1 MTALL
6 LLACSLVNDDPA
18 AAAPTAPVA
27 DSAAPLDTAQ
37 DTAQDSGRA
46 AGPGFDEVFAM
57 LEDACAQCHTDGYI
71 SNFVVEDDA
80 AATYEQLV
88 EGGTRR
94 GGFEAYVVP
103 GDPDASL
110 LLDKL
115 GEDPSRGDVM
125 PPDNTYGLEWNE
137 ERAALVRA
145 WIEAGAP
152 GPTEDTAGR

>member
-6 LLACSLVNDDPA
+6 LLACSLDPA
-18 AAAPTAPVA
+18 AADPTAPVA

-37 DTAQDSGRA
+37 DTAQDSGQA
-46 AGPGFDEVFAM
+46 AAPGFDEIYAL
-57 LEDACAQCHTDGYI
+57 LEASCAQCHTDGYI
-71 SNFVVEDDA
+71 GIFMVEDDA
-80 AATYEQLV
+80 AATYELLL
-88 EGGTRR
+88 EGSPKYGA
-94 GGFEAYVVP
+94 FEAYVAP

-115 GEDPSRGDVM
+115 GAEPSRGDPM
-125 PPDNTYGLEWNE
+125 PPDSAYGLEWNE

-152 GPTEDTAGR
+152 GPTEGTAGR